1 LGKDESGRFIVVK
14 IRILVDGKLKL
25 YIRFMKSKLPHVGT
39 TIFTTM
45 SALAVEEQ
53 AINLGQ
59 GFPGF
64 PIDER
69 LIDLVTTAMKAGFNQ
84 YAPMAGMPIL
94 RQTIAQQLNEKHA
107 CAYDWNSEITV
118 TAGASQAIFTAI
130 SSVVF
135 PGDEVILFAPAY
147 DCYAPAVELNG
158 GVVKWIELEGDDFHI
173 PWEKV
178 KQAISSKTKLMLI
191 NSPHNPTGAVN
202 TRNDVEIL
210 CEVVRGTD
218 VLVISDEVYEQIV
231 FDGKEH
237 VSLAQFPELR
247 ERLMLVYSFGKTFHA
262 TGWKLGYAVCDA
274 KWMVEFRKQHQFN
287 VFTCNAPFQV
297 AIAHYMQEVD
307 YTAIAAMYIQKRD
320 LFLSALEGSAWM
332 ALPCAGTY
340 FQVLD
345 YSAIS
350 EQHDLEFAVQL
361 TKEAKVASIPLS
373 PFYEKGSSNKHLR
386 FCFAKQDEELL
397 EAAKRLKEFSSLLP
411 S

>member
-1 LGKDESGRFIVVK
+1 
-14 IRILVDGKLKL
+14 
-25 YIRFMKSKLPHVGT
+25 MKSKLPHVGT

-45 SALAVEEQ
+45 SALALDEQ

-69 LIDLVTTAMKAGFNQ
+69 LIDLVTSAMKAGFNQ
-84 YAPMAGMPIL
+84 YAPMAGMPVL
-94 RQTIAQQLNEKHA
+94 RQAIAEQLNEKHG
-107 CAYDWNSEITV
+107 CSYDWNAEITV

-135 PGDEVILFAPAY
+135 PDDEVILFAPAY

-158 GVVKWIELEGDDFHI
+158 GIVKWIALEGEDFHI

-178 KQAISSKTKLMLI
+178 KETISSKTKLILI

-202 TRNDVEIL
+202 TRSDAEIL
-210 CEVVRGTD
+210 CEIVRDTE
-218 VLVISDEVYEQIV
+218 VLVLSDEVYEQIV

-262 TGWKLGYAVCDA
+262 TGWKLGYAVCPSA
-274 KWMVEFRKQHQFN
+274 WMIEFRKQHQFN

-297 AIAHYMQEVD
+297 AIATYMREVD
-307 YTAIAAMYIQKRD
+307 YSAIASMYVKKRD
-320 LFLSALEGSAWM
+320 LFLNELDGSAWKM
-332 ALPCAGTY
+332 LPCSGTY

-350 EQHDLEFAVQL
+350 EESDLDFAVQL

-373 PFYEKGSSNKHLR
+373 PFYENGSTNKHLR

-397 EAAKRLKEFSSLLP
+397 EAAKRLKEFSSLLV